1 MAHFFRSSSLSEKNN
16 LYAHNIHTITPA
28 IIIRGVITFTIL
40 LKTKLLIESH
50 HHSVDPGSAASKCD
64 LIGSIALSIDESNLD
79 ILSTRKEKPVELLST
94 WLSFPLKEEEVF
106 TLHSICTSL

>member
-50 HHSVDPGSAASKCD
+50 HHSVETGSAASKCD

-79 ILSTRKEKPVELLST
+79 ILSTRKENSFELLFVR
-94 WLSFPLKEEEVF
+94 LSFPLKEEVS